1 MNVINYLFG
10 KLFCRMDRPLERLQ
24 EIRDSY
30 RELNI
35 EIYGEKM
42 AEMLNDW

>member
-1 MNVINYLFG
+1 MKVINRLIGMLFG
-10 KLFCRMDRPLERLQ
+10 RMDRPLDRLE

-35 EIYGEKM
+35 EIYGEQL
-42 AEMLNDW
+42 ARMLNDW